1 MSKVVLT
8 KSLLTAIADAIRAK
22 TGKAAAMTPAQMAS
36 EITAI
41 PTADTSTLDGL
52 LAGTATEVT
61 FRGTLLREK
70 ALQNYGNS
78 LVPLHLVTPN
88 LKIVGNG
95 ALYSAYIRDFV
106 TPAAGVSLGQDCL
119 RYATISGDSSVVVS
133 SLGITA
139 LTGVTVPAGA
149 SLVVTLLQ
157 ASIPMNGAM
166 QSLASLKAVR
176 QSAPVT
182 PVQGG
187 AEVII
192 PNLTV
197 LPNSTFSSCSNLE
210 TIDLPHVTEIGVAA
224 FNQCPKITEIS
235 LPAVTAISPSA
246 FSGCTGLAKARIHG
260 ASLGGWAF
268 AKTALS
274 TLIIDLDDDEAIP
287 TMQNTNVFSGT
298 PIADGTGFIYLPDG
312 RVEECQAATNWA
324 AFAAQIKPISEYT
337 PEV

>member
-1 MSKVVLT
+1 MAKVVLT
-8 KSLLTAIADAIRAK
+8 KALLTSIADAIRAK
-22 TGKAAAMTPAQMAS
+22 TGKSAAMTPAQMAS

-41 PTADTSTLDGL
+41 PTADTSALDDL
-52 LAGTATEVT
+52 LEGTAAEIT

-133 SLGITA
+133 SLTIGA
-139 LTGVTVPAGA
+139 LTGVNVPAGA

-157 ASIPMNGAM
+157 ARIPMNAAM
-166 QSLASLKAVR
+166 QSWAALKSVR
-176 QSAPVT
+176 QSAPAT
-182 PVQGG
+182 HVQGG

-192 PNLTV
+192 PNLTA
-197 LPNSTFSSCSNLE
+197 LPNSTFSTCANLE
-210 TIDLPHVTEIGVAA
+210 TIDLPHVTSIGVAA
-224 FNQCPKITEIS
+224 FSQCPKITELN
-235 LPAVTAISPSA
+235 LPAVTEISPSA
-246 FSGCTGLAKARIHG
+246 FSGCKGLVKARIHG

-268 AKTALS
+268 SDTGLA
-274 TLIIDLDDDEAIP
+274 TLIIDLDDGEAIP
-287 TMQNTNVFSGT
+287 TMQNTNVFNNT
-298 PIADGTGFIYLPDG
+298 PIANGTGFIYLPDG

-337 PEV
+337 EE